1 MNVEHV
7 EQFLLAWL
15 NFERKVGE
23 REKNAVVG
31 ISGGI
36 DSAVVFMLC
45 AQVMPTTGVIMPCH
59 SSSESISRAQE
70 LIEAAKAKGLQVMKP
85 VTVNLEASFDSIICQ
100 QRVSNG
106 LANNKMAKASL
117 RSCLRAPTLDY
128 IAKLENALIFGT
140 GNRDEDEV
148 FRYYQKRGDG
158 CVDNNVLA
166 CLHKSEVRLLAAH
179 LGVPQSIL
187 DAVPSADLW
196 GGEEV
201 HTDEGELG
209 ITYDEIEWVTK
220 FMNDSPPQGRSMT
233 DVVAMTPR
241 QFEVLKKAIAAE
253 IATRHKAQPPRC
265 PDRRQL
271 LTTIEARENI

>member
-59 SSSESISRAQE
+59 SSPQSISRAQE
-70 LIEAAKAKGLQVMKP
+70 LIEAARMKGLQVEDP
-85 VTVNLEASFDSIICQ
+85 VRIDLEDAFHSI
-100 QRVSNG
+100 VSQTKLNYG
-106 LANNKMAKASL
+106 ADKMAKASL

-158 CVDNNVLA
+158 CVDNNVLS

-196 GGEEV
+196 GGEEEQ
-201 HTDEGELG
+201 TDEGELG

-220 FMNDSPPQGRSMT
+220 FMNDAPPQGRSMS
-233 DVVAMTPR
+233 DVVSMTPR

-253 IATRHKAQPPRC
+253 IATRHKAQTPRC

-271 LTTIEARENI
+271 LTTIETREE